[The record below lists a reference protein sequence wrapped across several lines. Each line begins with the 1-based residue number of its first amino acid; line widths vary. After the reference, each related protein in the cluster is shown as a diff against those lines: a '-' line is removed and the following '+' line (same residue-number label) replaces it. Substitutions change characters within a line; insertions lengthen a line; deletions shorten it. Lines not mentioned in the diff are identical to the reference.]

1 MPEDRPAVRCP
12 PSLVRAGFA
21 VLVVACVWRFGL
33 SLALPAYLLLF
44 AALLAV
50 SVIDLEQYRIPNR
63 ILVPTILA
71 AVPLLGLAA
80 LGEGG
85 ISAFLRALGGGL
97 AAFTAL
103 LVLALISPRGM
114 GMGDVKLAFLL
125 GLYLGFLGWG
135 EVFLGLFLGFLF
147 GALVGLVLI
156 ATGVRGRKD
165 FLPFGPFL
173 AAGTVVAVLWGEPIL
188 RWYGRG

>member
-1 MPEDRPAVRCP
+1 MPEDRPGVRFP

-21 VLVVACVWRFGL
+21 VLFAACFWRFGL
-33 SLALPAYLLLF
+33 SLALPAYLLFF
-44 AALLAV
+44 AALLNI

-63 ILVPTILA
+63 ILVPTVLA
-71 AVPLLGLAA
+71 AIPLLGLAA

-85 ISAFLRALGGGL
+85 VSAFLRALGGGL
-97 AAFTAL
+97 AAFAAL

-114 GMGDVKLAFLL
+114 GMGDVKLALVL

-135 EVFLGLFLGFLF
+135 EVFLGLFIGFLF
-147 GALVGLVLI
+147 GALAGLVLI
-156 ATGVRGRKD
+156 ATGLRGRKD

-188 RWYGRG
+188 RWYVRG

>member
-1 MPEDRPAVRCP
+1 MHEDRPGIRCP

-21 VLVVACVWRFGL
+21 VLFFACVWRFGL

-44 AALLAV
+44 AALLAI

-63 ILVPTILA
+63 ILVPTTLA
-71 AVPLLGLAA
+71 AIPLLGLAA

-85 ISAFLRALGGGL
+85 VTAFLRAMGGGL
-97 AAFTAL
+97 AAFAAL
-103 LVLALISPRGM
+103 LVLALVSPRGM

-135 EVFLGLFLGFLF
+135 EVTLGLFLGFLF

-165 FLPFGPFL
+165 FVPFGPFL